1 MNNKVRNGI
10 IFLVIVALYGGFLL
24 YDTHKPQTG
33 SSPVIKVPKGTLT
46 LDTGMDQT
54 ATNQAI
60 LEGVEATD
68 KEDGNI
74 TKKVF
79 VQGMSTF
86 GEGNVRVVTL
96 GVFDKD
102 DNYTKVKRKIQYT
115 NYSAPQLYLY
125 KALVYSKVN
134 SKAQFADYMS
144 AYSCVDGDL
153 SSQVKVIRE
162 YEQDK
167 NHYVTFAVTDST
179 GTQSSITLKAYQTSR
194 KQTVNINLDT
204 YLMRVKV
211 GTEVNAKKHIDSIT
225 MDDMDYSSLKNQVDI
240 NTDYDKNTPGTYEFI
255 YRVKTGNDDYGLTK
269 LVVIV
274 EE

>member
-33 SSPVIKVPKGTLT
+33 SSPVIKVPKGTLV

-54 ATNQAI
+54 TTNQAI
-60 LEGVEATD
+60 LKGVKATD

-79 VQGMSTF
+79 VQGMST
-86 GEGNVRVVTL
+86 L

-102 DNYTKVKRKIQYT
+102 DNYTKTKRKIKYK
-115 NYSAPQLYLY
+115 NYSAPQLYLN

-134 SKAQFADYMS
+134 SKAQFADYMN

-194 KQTVNINLDT
+194 NQTVNINLDT

-211 GTEVNAKKHIDSIT
+211 GTEVNAKRHIDSVT
-225 MDDMDYSSLKNQVDI
+225 MDDMDYSNLKNQVDI
-240 NTDYDKNTPGTYEFI
+240 NTDYDKNKPGTYEFI
-255 YRVKTGNDDYGLTK
+255 YRVKTSNDDYGLTK

-274 EE
+274 EK

>member
-1 MNNKVRNGI
+1 
-10 IFLVIVALYGGFLL
+10 
-24 YDTHKPQTG
+24 
-33 SSPVIKVPKGTLT
+33 
-46 LDTGMDQT
+46 
-54 ATNQAI
+54 
-60 LEGVEATD
+60 
-68 KEDGNI
+68 
-74 TKKVF
+74 
-79 VQGMSTF
+79 
-86 GEGNVRVVTL
+86 
-96 GVFDKD
+96 
-102 DNYTKVKRKIQYT
+102 
-115 NYSAPQLYLY
+115 
-125 KALVYSKVN
+125 
-134 SKAQFADYMS
+134 MS

-194 KQTVNINLDT
+194 KQTVDINLDT
-204 YLMRVKV
+204 YLLRVKV
-211 GTEVNAKKHIDSIT
+211 GTEVNAKKHIDSVT

-255 YRVKTGNDDYGLTK
+255 YRVKTSNDDYGLTK